1 MNLIQISEQLKEA
14 PDNLLLQEVKAPTG
28 SYPSY
33 LIISELS
40 RRKRLRDGAQP
51 QQAPQT
57 TVADDLSQPA
67 GLAATP
73 QAMQSTA
80 GMDVNGQGDYEEQQ
94 EMPQMAGGGLVAFKS
109 GKDVNSPFAL
119 SVENDLGTGFYGAS
133 PAYEQ
138 QDRPGYMPMISRAIQ
153 DIESNRPLTD
163 QQVEA
168 ARKGGAER
176 FSSENPFRQSEMEGR
191 ISARERAI
199 EGERESNA
207 NMALM
212 EAGLGM
218 MGSRATRGMQGIAE
232 GGLRG
237 LSSFKSGKQDIK
249 KSEAY
254 LDQAKDNYARAQ
266 ELYDQQ
272 KYAAGDRAVARADQ
286 QNSQAVALAN
296 ARLTAGT
303 AGLGIANQERMRP
316 VIEEEA
322 QKRLQ
327 FARDTYAAKV
337 AEANLAPKSR
347 EAQIARD
354 NAAAKLANAEAA
366 AGGRNR
372 GQQPKP
378 MLGPGMEGAFNGA
391 DKMVMA
397 AQKSGQQI
405 ILPNGQTLTGT
416 TEEKKAVLASL
427 IGSGQV
433 ANFTADKAN
442 KKIYINPFGAAPT
455 TQAPQ
460 AKAPELKS
468 VDEMINFYAPRK

>member
-40 RRKRLRDGAQP
+40 RRKRLREGAQP

-94 EMPQMAGGGLVAFKS
+94 EMPQMAGGGLVAFRQ

-119 SVENDLGTGFYGAS
+119 SVENDLGTGFYGANS
-133 PAYEQ
+133 GYNQRISQYEQ
-138 QDRPGYMPMISRAIQ
+138 DLARARAEEERLGRQ
-153 DIESNRPLTD
+153 LTPEE
-163 QQVEA
+163 QNA
-168 ARKGGAER
+168 ARESEYGR
-176 FSSENPFRQSEMEGR
+176 FGKMVPFRREEQADR
-191 ISARERAI
+191 IAQRERGL

-254 LDQAKDNYARAQ
+254 LDQAKDNFNRAQ
-266 ELYDQQ
+266 ELYDAG
-272 KYAAGDRAVARADQ
+272 KYAAGEKALEKAESQRQ
-286 QNSQAVALAN
+286 QGLAN
-296 ARLTAGT
+296 ARARTEGLYRGRSEERQEQMFP
-303 AGLGIANQERMRP
+303 GQLESQQLGISAARQVTPLAGDRAQADIDLARARAESERANAAYLRAGGKNGGSKPASMGEINSAYE
-316 VIEEEA
+316 VA
-322 QKRLQ
+322 QKRLITENTSLPANQ
-327 FARDTYAAKV
+327 RLQAGSPAYQSRLAEYA
-337 AEANLAPKSR
+337 R
-347 EAQIARD
+347 EALLRGGKYVD
-354 NAAAKLANAEAA
+354 PSTLALTGEQQP
-366 AGGRNR
+366 
-372 GQQPKP
+372 GQQP
-378 MLGPGMEGAFNGA
+378 GAPGVIRFDA
-391 DKMVMA
+391 
-397 AQKSGQQI
+397 SGQRVQ
-405 ILPNGQTLTGT
+405 
-416 TEEKKAVLASL
+416 
-427 IGSGQV
+427 
-433 ANFTADKAN
+433 
-442 KKIYINPFGAAPT
+442 
-455 TQAPQ
+455 
-460 AKAPELKS
+460 
-468 VDEMINFYAPRK
+468 

>member
-40 RRKRLRDGAQP
+40 RRKRLRDGAQQ

-94 EMPQMAGGGLVAFKS
+94 EMPQMAGGGLVAFQS
-109 GKDVNSPFAL
+109 GGL
-119 SVENDLGTGFYGAS
+119 AS
-133 PAYEQ
+133 DPLWQVAMGQGSNQRISQYEQ
-138 QDRPGYMPMISRAIQ
+138 DLARARAEEERLGRQ
-153 DIESNRPLTD
+153 LTPEEQNATRES
-163 QQVEA
+163 EY
-168 ARKGGAER
+168 GR
-176 FSSENPFRQSEMEGR
+176 FGKMVPFRREEQADR
-191 ISARERAI
+191 IAQRERGL

-254 LDQAKDNYARAQ
+254 LDQAKDNFNRAQ
-266 ELYDQQ
+266 ELYDAG
-272 KYAAGDRAVARADQ
+272 KYAAGEKALEKAESQRQQGLADARA
-286 QNSQAVALAN
+286 
-296 ARLTAGT
+296 RT
-303 AGLGIANQERMRP
+303 AGLYRGRSEERQEQMFPGQLESQERS
-316 VIEEEA
+316 
-322 QKRLQ
+322 LQ
-327 FARDTYAAKV
+327 FARDTFAAKV

-354 NAAAKLANAEAA
+354 NAAANLANAEAA
-366 AGGRNR
+366 AGGRGGR

-397 AQKSGQQI
+397 AQKSGTQI
-405 ILPNGQTLTGT
+405 ILPNGQPLTGT

-433 ANFTADKAN
+433 ADFTADKAN
-442 KKIYINPFGAAPT
+442 KKIYINPFGAAPK

-468 VDEMINFYAPRK
+468 LDEMINFYAPRK

>member
-40 RRKRLRDGAQP
+40 RRKRLREGAQP

-80 GMDVNGQGDYEEQQ
+80 GMDVNGQGDYEEPQ
-94 EMPQMAGGGLVAFKS
+94 EMPQMAGGGLVAFKR

-119 SVENDLGTGFYGAS
+119 SVENDLGTGFYGANS
-133 PAYEQ
+133 GYEQ
-138 QDRPGYMPMISRAIQ
+138 QDRLGYTPMISGAIR
-153 DIESNRPLTD
+153 DIESHRPLSDEAT
-163 QQVEA
+163 EA
-168 ARKGGAER
+168 ARKRGVER

-191 ISARERAI
+191 IAAKERAI

-218 MGSRATRGMQGIAE
+218 MGSRAPRGMQGIAE

-254 LDQAKDNYARAQ
+254 LDQAKDSYARAQ

-286 QNSQAVALAN
+286 QNAQGLALAN
-296 ARLTAGT
+296 ARIAAGT
-303 AGLGIANQERMRP
+303 AGRGIAKENIMLPGE
-316 VIEEEA
+316 IESQQLGLSA
-322 QKRLQ
+322 
-327 FARDTYAAKV
+327 ARQVTPLAGDKALADIDLARAR
-337 AEANLAPKSR
+337 AED
-347 EAQIARD
+347 ARA
-354 NAAAKLANAEAA
+354 NAAYLS
-366 AGGRNR
+366 AGGK
-372 GQQPKP
+372 G
-378 MLGPGMEGAFNGA
+378 GGGGFA
-391 DKMVMA
+391 
-397 AQKSGQQI
+397 SG
-405 ILPNGQTLTGT
+405 T
-416 TEEKKAVLASL
+416 
-427 IGSGQV
+427 
-433 ANFTADKAN
+433 
-442 KKIYINPFGAAPT
+442 
-455 TQAPQ
+455 
-460 AKAPELKS
+460 ELKS
-468 VDEMINFYAPRK
+468 AQDATKELLMSPQPIPGLKGEQPLLPGTKQYIAAYQRLLPMIVYQNKGKQMFMPIPGQPAPQTGAPGVIQFDASGQRVQ

>member
-94 EMPQMAGGGLVAFKS
+94 EMPQMAGGGLVAFKQ

-119 SVENDLGTGFYGAS
+119 SERDDLGTGFYGAS
-133 PAYEQ
+133 PGYEQ
-138 QDRPGYMPMISRAIQ
+138 QDRLGYTPMISGAIR
-153 DIESNRPLTD
+153 DIESHRPLSDEAT
-163 QQVEA
+163 EA
-168 ARKGGAER
+168 ARKRGVER

-191 ISARERAI
+191 IAAKERAI

-218 MGSRATRGMQGIAE
+218 MGSRSPYGMQGIAE

-254 LDQAKDNYARAQ
+254 LDQAKDSYARAQ

-286 QNSQAVALAN
+286 QNAQGLALAN
-296 ARLTAGT
+296 ARITAGA
-303 AGLGIANQERMRP
+303 AGRGIAKENIMFPMQ
-316 VIEEEA
+316 EEA
-322 QKRLQ
+322 ARLGLDVERATQ
-327 FARDTYAAKV
+327 LSKI
-337 AEANLAPKSR
+337 ESANLDPAVKK
-347 EAQIARD
+347 AQIAELLSRHAND
-354 NAAAKLANAEAA
+354 RKGGLKLATPGEAQTA
-366 AGGRNR
+366 YALADAKMTEQKIPMAHRDYYEMRNSYAQQLLLNQGKVFMPPQPPQVGSRGVSQGGGLVQN
-372 GQQPKP
+372 Q
-378 MLGPGMEGAFNGA
+378 
-391 DKMVMA
+391 D
-397 AQKSGQQI
+397 
-405 ILPNGQTLTGT
+405 
-416 TEEKKAVLASL
+416 
-427 IGSGQV
+427 GS
-433 ANFTADKAN
+433 FT
-442 KKIYINPFGAAPT
+442 Y
-455 TQAPQ
+455 Q
-460 AKAPELKS
+460 
-468 VDEMINFYAPRK
+468 PRK

>member
-94 EMPQMAGGGLVAFKS
+94 EMPQMAGGGLVAFQS
-109 GKDVNSPFAL
+109 GGL
-119 SVENDLGTGFYGAS
+119 AS
-133 PAYEQ
+133 DPLWQAAMGQGSNQRISQYEQ
-138 QDRPGYMPMISRAIQ
+138 DLARARAEEERLGRQ
-153 DIESNRPLTD
+153 LTPEE
-163 QQVEA
+163 QNA
-168 ARKGGAER
+168 ARESEYGR
-176 FSSENPFRQSEMEGR
+176 FGKMVPFRREEQADR
-191 ISARERAI
+191 IAQRERGL

-254 LDQAKDNYARAQ
+254 LDQAKDNFNRAQ
-266 ELYDQQ
+266 ELYDAG
-272 KYAAGDRAVARADQ
+272 KYAAGEKALDKAESQRQ
-286 QNSQAVALAN
+286 QGLAN
-296 ARLTAGT
+296 ARARTE
-303 AGLGIANQERMRP
+303 GLYRGRSEERQEQMFPGQLESQERT
-316 VIEEEA
+316 
-322 QKRLQ
+322 LQ

-337 AEANLAPKSR
+337 AEANLAPKSK

-354 NAAAKLANAEAA
+354 IAAANLANAEAA

-372 GQQPKP
+372 GPQPKP
-378 MLGPGMEGAFNGA
+378 MLGPGMKGAIEGADA
-391 DKMVMA
+391 VVMNA
-397 AQKSGQQI
+397 RSSGFQI
-405 ILPNGQTLTGT
+405 ILPDGTPLTG
-416 TEEKKAVLASL
+416 EANQQKAVLASL
-427 IGSGQV
+427 VGRGAV
-433 ANFTADKAN
+433 AGFTTDKAN
-442 KKIYINPFGAAPT
+442 KKIFINPFGGNPTSMTAAP
-455 TQAPQ
+455 QGSGRAPDYSFNQ
-460 AKAPELKS
+460 ITS
-468 VDEMINFYAPRK
+468 QD

>member
-94 EMPQMAGGGLVAFKS
+94 EMPQMAGGGLVAFKRGDLIRGQIDEDRYADQS
-109 GKDVNSPFAL
+109 GFQMSVPGAVRSNEILPFGQESRGIIQNIMGGAYAPPTA
-119 SVENDLGTGFYGAS
+119 EQEEETRGLG
-133 PAYEQ
+133 E
-138 QDRPGYMPMISRAIQ
+138 SRFVKKIPFRREEEA
-153 DIESNRPLTD
+153 NRI
-163 QQVEA
+163 A
-168 ARKGGAER
+168 AREQALV
-176 FSSENPFRQSEMEGR
+176 
-191 ISARERAI
+191 
-199 EGERESNA
+199 GERESNA

-254 LDQAKDNYARAQ
+254 LDDAKDRYARAQ
-266 ELYDQQ
+266 ELYDEK
-272 KYAAGDRAVARADQ
+272 KYSAGDREVARADERRRQ
-286 QNSQAVALAN
+286 GLASMESQLRAATIGRGMAKEDIYTPMEL
-296 ARLTAGT
+296 
-303 AGLGIANQERMRP
+303 E
-316 VIEEEA
+316 
-322 QKRLQ
+322 QKQRELQ
-327 FARDTYAAKV
+327 LARDTYTSAVESARLKPDDIRSQM
-337 AEANLAPKSR
+337 NLR
-347 EAQIARD
+347 NAQ
-354 NAAAKLANAEAA
+354 AKLANAEAA

-372 GQQPKP
+372 GPQPKP

-391 DKMVMA
+391 NALVMS
-397 AQKSGQQI
+397 AQKNKQEI
-405 ILPNGQTLTGT
+405 ILPNGQPLTGT

-442 KKIYINPFGAAPT
+442 QKIYINPFGVAPT

-460 AKAPELKS
+460 GS
-468 VDEMINFYAPRK
+468 GRKPDFSFNQFAGSD

>member
-94 EMPQMAGGGLVAFKS
+94 EMPQMAGGGLVAFKQ

-119 SVENDLGTGFYGAS
+119 SERDDLGTGFYGAS
-133 PAYEQ
+133 PGYEQ
-138 QDRPGYMPMISRAIQ
+138 QDRLGYTPMISGAIR
-153 DIESNRPLTD
+153 DIESYRPLSDEAT
-163 QQVEA
+163 EA
-168 ARKGGAER
+168 ARKRGVER

-191 ISARERAI
+191 IAAKERAI

-218 MGSRATRGMQGIAE
+218 MGSRSPYGMQSIAE

-254 LDQAKDNYARAQ
+254 LDQAKDSYARAQ

-286 QNSQAVALAN
+286 QNAQGLVLAN
-296 ARLTAGT
+296 ARITAGT
-303 AGLGIANQERMRP
+303 AGRGIAKENIMFPGQLESQERS
-316 VIEEEA
+316 
-322 QKRLQ
+322 LQ
-327 FARDTYAAKV
+327 FARDTYDAKV
-337 AEANLAPKSR
+337 KAANLAPQSEQAK
-347 EAQIARD
+347 IARD
-354 NAAAKLANAEAA
+354 IAAANLANAEAA

-372 GQQPKP
+372 SGQPKP
-378 MLGPGMEGAFNGA
+378 MLGPGMKGAIEGADA
-391 DKMVMA
+391 VVMNA
-397 AQKSGQQI
+397 RSSGFQI
-405 ILPNGQTLTGT
+405 ILPDGTPLTGDT
-416 TEEKKAVLASL
+416 NQQKAVLASL
-427 IGSGQV
+427 VGRGAV
-433 ANFTADKAN
+433 AGFTTDKAN
-442 KKIYINPFGAAPT
+442 KKIFINPFGGNPTSMTAAP
-455 TQAPQ
+455 QGSGRAPDYSFNQ
-460 AKAPELKS
+460 FAGS
-468 VDEMINFYAPRK
+468 D